1 MANAPKNRVDK
12 ALDKIYTET
21 PMEYH
26 LEINEAR
33 DFVEVVG
40 RAGGDTLTYRVYD
53 NGSIYER

>member
-1 MANAPKNRVDK
+1 MKAPKNRIGK
-12 ALDKIYTET
+12 ALDRIYAET

-26 LEINEAR
+26 IEIYEAR

-53 NGSIYER
+53 NGNICER

>member
-1 MANAPKNRVDK
+1 MTNAPKSRVEK
-12 ALDKIYTET
+12 ALDKIYAET

-26 LEINEAR
+26 IEIYEGK

-53 NGSIYER
+53 NGSIYAR